1 MNTDDLSAFTAE
13 SISAGR
19 RKMDALGERLVVFA
33 YATAMLSVVNA
44 HHNLAVQ

>member
-1 MNTDDLSAFTAE
+1 MVI
-13 SISAGR
+13 ISDPSFLYASSFVIT
-19 RKMDALGERLVVFA
+19 LGERLAVFA